1 MRSLD
6 EFVGEGEERSASCL
20 ELFATAPGAKDWQ
33 KKLASMSKATVLPAA
48 SELTLSA
55 FSLIRGGDL
64 FERSGP
70 AKILKTPPAL
80 LETYAD
86 QQLRLVK
93 NGAAKAECEAA
104 VGGVL
109 RVLRGNAALV
119 KRMLIAKPVS
129 VVIIPEDHDYRSYGF
144 PRNTNPNAAGIF
156 WNSSKTDVALL
167 GLREELIVEKA
178 HLMVHEMAHAVHF
191 LAFTKKERED
201 IDRFLLP
208 VYRSKRWVEEAVAI
222 YAERAFGARYAEEEL
237 QQRDLYGQTRRE
249 WNDRQVFAKFIA
261 ELMRP

>member
-1 MRSLD
+1 MWSND
-6 EFVGEGEERSASCL
+6 EFLGDGEERAASCL
-20 ELFATAPGAKDWQ
+20 ELFATVPGAKDWQ
-33 KKLASMSKATVLPAA
+33 KKLAELSKTTVLPAA

-64 FERSGP
+64 FERTG
-70 AKILKTPPAL
+70 AKIAKTPASL

-86 QQLRLVK
+86 KQLRLVK
-93 NGAAKAECEAA
+93 NGAAKEEQEAA
-104 VGGVL
+104 MRGVL

-129 VVIIPEDHDYRSYGF
+129 VVIIPKDHDYRPYGF

-156 WNSSKTDVALL
+156 WNSAKTDVALL
-167 GLREELIVEKA
+167 GLREELILEKA
-178 HLMVHEMAHAVHF
+178 HLMVHEMTHAVHF

-208 VYRSKRWVEEAVAI
+208 VYRNRRWVDEAVAI

-237 QQRDLYGQTRRE
+237 RQPDLYGKTRRD
-249 WNDRQVFAKFIA
+249 WNDQQVFSKFIA